1 MSEKMTLAQVR
12 DTIKTFSWAAGD
24 EGMSYAEE
32 RLMECAD
39 AIDAHLATLPA
50 AVQDA
55 MTSAIDDAL
64 ECMELHGMHSESAY
78 KVLKAMLTQRG
89 NAQYARNAA
98 RYRYLLSKMKVGAV
112 TTQLPL
118 YRAPYLYLSEP
129 CDDVRHVEQAIDA
142 AMLNDKEL
150 P

>member
-1 MSEKMTLAQVR
+1 
-12 DTIKTFSWAAGD
+12 
-24 EGMSYAEE
+24 
-32 RLMECAD
+32 
-39 AIDAHLATLPA
+39 
-50 AVQDA
+50 
-55 MTSAIDDAL
+55 
-64 ECMELHGMHSESAY
+64 
-78 KVLKAMLTQRG
+78 
-89 NAQYARNAA
+89 
-98 RYRYLLSKMKVGAV
+98 MKVGAV